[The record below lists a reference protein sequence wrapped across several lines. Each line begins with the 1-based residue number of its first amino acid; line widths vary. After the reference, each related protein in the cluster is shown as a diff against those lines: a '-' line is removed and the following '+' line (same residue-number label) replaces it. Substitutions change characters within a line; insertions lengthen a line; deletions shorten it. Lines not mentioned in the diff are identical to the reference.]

1 MQIDPRRSAAFMAA
15 VDTGSLEAAA
25 AQLSLTPSA
34 VSQRISALEQDFG
47 TPLLVRSRPCRPT
60 GPGTRLL
67 QYLRRSTLLE
77 SEFLAEMDMDEGPA
91 RVALAI
97 NNDTLATWLLPLL
110 APILTGEELLVEFV
124 LDNQG
129 HTFALLEQGRVVACV
144 SGEATPMHGCTVSPL
159 GQMRYRMVAATG
171 FAAHWFADGFD
182 RESARRAPVVVFD
195 RKDSLQSAFLLK
207 HFGLPEGSYPFH
219 YVPASDPYAQAIRL
233 GMGYGLLPL
242 EQCAAMLRDGTMV
255 DLTPQLHVD
264 VPLYWHAW
272 RIQPPRLERM
282 GGALLKAARR
292 PAAAAGVRPKAA
304 SPGVKCRP
312 ARRRSW

>member
-1 MQIDPRRSAAFMAA
+1 MQIDPRRSAAFLAA

-25 AQLSLTPSA
+25 AQLAVSPSA

-77 SEFLAEMDMDEGPA
+77 SEFLGEMGMDEGPV
-91 RVALAI
+91 RVAIAV
-97 NNDTLATWLLPLL
+97 NNDTLATWLLPAL
-110 APILTGEELLVEFV
+110 APILAAEELLVECV

-144 SGEATPMHGCTVSPL
+144 AGDAQPMNGCTVSAL
-159 GQMRYRMVAATG
+159 GLMRYRMVASKA
-171 FAAHWFADGFD
+171 FAAQWFAGGLD
-182 RESARRAPVVVFD
+182 RDSARRAPVVVFD
-195 RKDSLQSAFLLK
+195 RKDSLQSAFLLR

-219 YVPASDPYAQAIRL
+219 YVPASDPYVTAIRL
-233 GMGYGLLPL
+233 GMGYGMLPM
-242 EQCAAMLRDGTMV
+242 EQCGALLADGSLV
-255 DLTPQLHVD
+255 DLAPALYVD

-282 GGALLKAARR
+282 GAALIKAAR
-292 PAAAAGVRPKAA
+292 AVLQQA
-304 SPGVKCRP
+304 
-312 ARRRSW
+312 

>member
-1 MQIDPRRSAAFMAA
+1 MQIDPRRSAAFIAA

-25 AQLSLTPSA
+25 AQLSLSPSA

-77 SEFLAEMDMDEGPA
+77 TEFLAEMGMDDGLG
-91 RVALAI
+91 RVAIAV
-97 NNDTLATWLLPLL
+97 NNDTLATWLLPVL
-110 APILTGEELLVEFV
+110 APILAREELLVEFV

-144 SGEATPMHGCTVSPL
+144 AGEATPMRGCTVSPL
-159 GQMRYRMVAATG
+159 GLMRYRMVASTA
-171 FAAHWFADGFD
+171 FAAQWFANGFD
-182 RESARRAPVVVFD
+182 RETARRAPVVVFD

-219 YVPASDPYAQAIRL
+219 YVPASDPFVDAIRI
-233 GMGYGLLPL
+233 GMGYGMLPM
-242 EQCAAMLRDGTMV
+242 EQCGAMLGDGTLV
-255 DLTPQLHVD
+255 DLAPSLYVD

-282 GGALLKAARR
+282 GAALIKAARAVLL
-292 PAAAAGVRPKAA
+292 PLP
-304 SPGVKCRP
+304 
-312 ARRRSW
+312 